1 MVSGVEM
8 GRCEGGIHAPR
19 KSRHLGARLP
29 PMTRGRATTTDP
41 GGAAEGTSAASSS
54 VYANPRLYEL
64 AFGFRDFEGEVK
76 FLAGLSEKHGT
87 GALNDFLELGAG
99 PAWWGMNE

>member
-1 MVSGVEM
+1 MATGVEM

-19 KSRHLGARLP
+19 KSRHLGARQ
-29 PMTRGRATTTDP
+29 MTRGRATTTDP
-41 GGAAEGTSAASSS
+41 GGAAEGTSGSSS